1 MLFNSHDNEKIKNKK
16 IRLSFFKNQEE
27 NAKRVFIAAHFSTYA
42 SYIWFWSFWIRI
54 IFNFYLIFISF
65 TNLNPEDENKN

>member
-42 SYIWFWSFWIRI
+42 SYIWF
-54 IFNFYLIFISF
+54 
-65 TNLNPEDENKN
+65 